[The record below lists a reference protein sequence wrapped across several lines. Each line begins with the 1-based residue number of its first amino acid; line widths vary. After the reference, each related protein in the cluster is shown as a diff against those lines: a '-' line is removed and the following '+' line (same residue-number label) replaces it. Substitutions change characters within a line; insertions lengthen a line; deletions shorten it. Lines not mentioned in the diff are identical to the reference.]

1 MKKLFL
7 LLAFLGLVQV
17 AMATE
22 HPEQVLTKKHLAL
35 KDSVVIEFGKLA
47 ES

>member
-7 LLAFLGLVQV
+7 ILAFLGLVQV
-17 AMATE
+17 SMAAA

-35 KDSVVIEFGKLA
+35 KDSVVI
-47 ES
+47 